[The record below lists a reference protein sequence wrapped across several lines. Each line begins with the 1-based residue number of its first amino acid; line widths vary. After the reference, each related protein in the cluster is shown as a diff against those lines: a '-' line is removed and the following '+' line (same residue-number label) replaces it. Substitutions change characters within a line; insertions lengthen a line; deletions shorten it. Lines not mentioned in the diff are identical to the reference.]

1 MRWAVAVLVA
11 LGLCGAPLWLWGAPL
26 RWHFLRLD
34 DFVYL
39 ARSRTAGALGRS
51 WWALHNAHV
60 VPLFL
65 LETHLLARWAG
76 TLAAVPAVLGWA
88 GYATLVM
95 AMAMTGHL
103 VAWETGRPA
112 RGLAAM
118 AAVGLSS
125 VLGPAVLWY
134 AAGQALAAGTMILA
148 MLGALQAWRA
158 RGSWWRLGCGLL
170 AAVAAPLFWSA
181 GYTAGPVGAAYLWAD
196 GRHSCRR
203 AAVLP
208 LAASLVTAIVVG
220 IVAGSSIAVTPRLG
234 RAGWSLRDLD
244 RLEPAVAHTAQA
256 VCEALVLNNLGLDA
270 ATTPGQALVLVAIL
284 AGLWVRSRRRSDPA
298 GPGPRPGLPVNPLEA
313 AGVVLVVANFAM
325 IFAVR
330 GTETT
335 FDNLR
340 TLGWYDVVPQL
351 GAVLFAAGW
360 LSGRTEPPLRTVQPP
375 RVRDILGA
383 MLFAAILL
391 LLQTPRAH
399 RVIFEYDGLS
409 APIRP
414 DDGPT
419 PGRVRT
425 TAELA
430 GRARSQR
437 RALAELDRLEQA
449 ARQAGARVKALRR
462 DADRTPVPGMPANLP
477 DFRASDLLDWRGSK
491 DQSGGPNDQERAP

>member
-1 MRWAVAVLVA
+1 VLVRRALAVLVA
-11 LGLCGAPLWLWGAPL
+11 LSFCLAPLWLWGVPL
-26 RWHFLRLD
+26 RWYSLKLD

-39 ARSRTAGALGRS
+39 ARSRTADALGRS
-51 WWALHNAHV
+51 WLLPHNAHV

-65 LETHLLARWAG
+65 METHLLAHWAG

-88 GYATLVM
+88 GYTTLVL
-95 AMAMTGHL
+95 AMAAAGHL

-112 RGLAAM
+112 RGLTAM

-148 MLGALQAWRA
+148 MLAALQAWRA
-158 RGSWWRLGCGLL
+158 RGSWWLLGCGLL

-181 GYTAGPVGAAYLWAD
+181 GYTAGPAGSAYLWAD
-196 GRHSCRR
+196 GRRGCRR

-208 LAASLVTAIVVG
+208 LAASLTTAIVVG
-220 IVAGSSIAVTPRLG
+220 MVAGPAIAAASPLG

-244 RLEPAVAHTAQA
+244 RLEPAMAHTAQA

-270 ATTPGQALVLVAIL
+270 ATTPGQALVLIAIP
-284 AGLWVRSRRRSDPA
+284 AGFWMQSRRRSEP
-298 GPGPRPGLPVNPLEA
+298 PGPRRRPGLHPSPLEA
-313 AGVVLVVANFAM
+313 AGAVLVLANFAM

-340 TLGWYDVVPQL
+340 TLGWYNAVPQL

-360 LSGRTEPPLRTVQPP
+360 WSGRPGPEPPPRTVEPP
-375 RVRDILGA
+375 RLRDLLA
-383 MLFAAILL
+383 ATLFAVVLL
-391 LLQTPRAH
+391 LLQAPRAD
-399 RVIFEYDGLS
+399 RVIFQYDGLA
-409 APIRP
+409 APIP
-414 DDGPT
+414 PVAGTT
-419 PGRVRT
+419 PGRART
-425 TAELA
+425 RADLAE
-430 GRARSQR
+430 RARSQR

-449 ARQAGARVKALRR
+449 ARQAGARIEALQA
-462 DADRTPVPGMPANLP
+462 DADRASVPGLPADLP
-477 DFRASDLLDWRGSK
+477 DLHASDLLDWRRTGARARGS
-491 DQSGGPNDQERAP
+491 DG

>member
-1 MRWAVAVLVA
+1 MRRALAVLVA
-11 LGLCGAPLWLWGAPL
+11 LSFCLAPLWLWGVPL
-26 RWHFLRLD
+26 RWHFLKLD

-39 ARSRTAGALGRS
+39 ARSRTAHALGRS
-51 WWALHNAHV
+51 WLTPYNAHV

-65 LETHLLARWAG
+65 LETHLLARLAG
-76 TLAAVPAVLGWA
+76 TLEAVPAVLGWA
-88 GYATLVM
+88 GYTTLVL
-95 AMAMTGHL
+95 AMATAGHL

-112 RGLAAM
+112 RGLIAM

-134 AAGQALAAGTMILA
+134 AAGQALASGTMILA
-148 MLGALQAWRA
+148 MLAALQAWRA
-158 RGSWWRLGCGLL
+158 RGSWWLLGCGLL

-181 GYTAGPVGAAYLWAD
+181 GYTAGPAGSAYLWAD
-196 GRHSCRR
+196 GRRGCRR

-208 LAASLVTAIVVG
+208 LAASLATAIVVG
-220 IVAGSSIAVTPRLG
+220 MVAGPAIAAASPLG

-244 RLEPAVAHTAQA
+244 RLEPAMAHTAQA

-284 AGLWVRSRRRSDPA
+284 AGFWMQSRRRSDP
-298 GPGPRPGLPVNPLEA
+298 PGPSRRPGLPFSPLEA
-313 AGVVLVVANFAM
+313 AGAVLVLANFAM

-340 TLGWYDVVPQL
+340 TLGWYHAVPQL

-360 LSGRTEPPLRTVQPP
+360 WSGRPGPPPRALEPPRL
-375 RVRDILGA
+375 RDILA
-383 MLFAAILL
+383 ATLFAAVLL
-391 LLQTPRAH
+391 LLQAPRAD
-399 RVIFEYDGLS
+399 RVIFRYDGLS
-409 APIRP
+409 APIP
-414 DDGPT
+414 PVAGTT

-425 TAELA
+425 RADLAE
-430 GRARSQR
+430 RARSQR

-449 ARQAGARVKALRR
+449 ARQAGARIEALPAV
-462 DADRTPVPGMPANLP
+462 ADRPWVPGMPANLP
-477 DFRASDLLDWRGSK
+477 DFRASDLLDWPRTVVRAGGS
-491 DQSGGPNDQERAP
+491 DG